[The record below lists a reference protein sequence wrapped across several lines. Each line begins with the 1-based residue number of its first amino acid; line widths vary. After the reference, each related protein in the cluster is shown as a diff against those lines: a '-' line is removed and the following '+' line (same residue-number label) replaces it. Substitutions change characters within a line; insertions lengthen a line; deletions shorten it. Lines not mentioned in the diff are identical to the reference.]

1 MHPSVADYL
10 DALTHE
16 LRFDGELARRV
27 RREVEEHLCDAV
39 AGESVGDDT
48 EAARRV
54 IARFGQPR
62 DIARGYVP
70 SSLLRQVR
78 QVGAVL
84 VVAIA
89 AIFILMKGRAALY
102 EVLQWQ
108 LHADW
113 LGIAAAGKTIDI
125 HAFRAALIAG
135 VLGWLYIAS
144 RRPPASPPANY
155 RLQVNRCLF
164 LPLAASIM
172 LLGAV
177 SLDTLLAVLRLHDAE
192 LSLALLIPLGSIA
205 VEMALVT
212 TIATLLC
219 RTIYRTALATALLA
233 DTR

>member
-1 MHPSVADYL
+1 MQPSVAEYL
-10 DALTHE
+10 DALTHA

-27 RREVEEHLCDAV
+27 RREVDEHLRDAV
-39 AGESVGDDT
+39 ADESVGDDA

-54 IARFGQPR
+54 IARFGPPR
-62 DIARGYVP
+62 EIARGYVP

-78 QVGAVL
+78 QVGAIL

-89 AIFILMKGRAALY
+89 AILVLMKGRVVLY
-102 EVLQWQ
+102 EALQWQ
-108 LHADW
+108 LQADW

-144 RRPPASPPANY
+144 RRVPSSPPANY
-155 RLQVNRCLF
+155 RSQVNRCLF

-177 SLDTLLAVLRLHDAE
+177 CLDILLTVLRLHDAQP
-192 LSLALLIPLGSIA
+192 SPVLLIPLGSIA
-205 VEMALVT
+205 VEMALIA
-212 TIATLLC
+212 TIAVLIC

-233 DTR
+233 DPR

>member
-1 MHPSVADYL
+1 MQPSVAEYL

-27 RREVEEHLCDAV
+27 RREVEDHLCDAV
-39 AGESVGDDT
+39 ADESIGDDVET
-48 EAARRV
+48 ARRA

-70 SSLLRQVR
+70 SSLSRQVR
-78 QVGAVL
+78 QVGGVL

-89 AIFILMKGRAALY
+89 ALLVLMKGRAVLY
-102 EVLQWQ
+102 DTLQWQ

-113 LGIAAAGKTIDI
+113 VGIAAAGKTIDI

-135 VLGWLYIAS
+135 VVGWLYIAS
-144 RRPPASPPANY
+144 RRVPAFPPANY
-155 RLQVNRCLF
+155 RSQVNRCLF
-164 LPLAASIM
+164 LPLVASIM

-177 SLDTLLAVLRLHDAE
+177 CLDTFLAALRLHDARP
-192 LSLALLIPLGSIA
+192 SLALLIPLGSIA
-205 VEMALVT
+205 VEMALVA
-212 TIATLLC
+212 TIAVLLC
-219 RTIYRTALATALLA
+219 RTIYRTALAAALLA